1 MAGASTAG
9 LELEAEAEL
18 SGKLSLEENDIT
30 ALTGIQ
36 QAALNQHKASQMMK
50 NWHDWCLVHTCII
63 IIDQDADREWIISE
77 KAPWDHC
84 DAVFFCEVRLNVVMT
99 LTKLVFGYYNACSD
113 ILLKRPEKIRE
124 HAAGMHACL

>member
-50 NWHDWCLVHTCII
+50 NWHD
-63 IIDQDADREWIISE
+63 
-77 KAPWDHC
+77 
-84 DAVFFCEVRLNVVMT
+84 
-99 LTKLVFGYYNACSD
+99 
-113 ILLKRPEKIRE
+113 
-124 HAAGMHACL
+124 